1 MNWILIVVLAVL
13 IFGAW
18 MGYRKGILRI
28 AVSLVSMVV
37 SLVACMFVTPVL
49 CSAVK
54 ANTEIHSRMTESV
67 YNMII
72 GSDMYNDAFDK
83 AVANSVSGAVSGL
96 SDSVASDVA
105 SGLGAG
111 RLEQYGEQVAEY
123 VSAIAEEMNLPEAVM
138 EGYGTSIF
146 SSAVGDVLAD
156 ETVTLRTML
165 AAVFAARVADMAIN
179 AIVYICVFAVV
190 YIILKIVL
198 MATGIIAK
206 LPLIR
211 QANRLVG
218 LAFGFV
224 EALVVVWLIFAV
236 ITACSNF
243 AWAQDALV
251 MIGNNSILTFIYEN
265 NFIMKTILG

>member
-13 IFGAW
+13 IFGAV

-54 ANTEIHSRMTESV
+54 ANTDIHSRMTESV

-83 AVANSVSGAVSGL
+83 AVTNSVSSAVSGL

-138 EGYGTSIF
+138 
-146 SSAVGDVLAD
+146 
-156 ETVTLRTML
+156 
-165 AAVFAARVADMAIN
+165 
-179 AIVYICVFAVV
+179 
-190 YIILKIVL
+190 
-198 MATGIIAK
+198 
-206 LPLIR
+206 
-211 QANRLVG
+211 
-218 LAFGFV
+218 
-224 EALVVVWLIFAV
+224 
-236 ITACSNF
+236 
-243 AWAQDALV
+243 
-251 MIGNNSILTFIYEN
+251 
-265 NFIMKTILG
+265 